1 MGALFSG
8 VGAKFYL
15 GGPLY
20 LSLFSPTLVLLEFL
34 IIIIIFLGM
43 VFNFSLMCVFFF
55 FALFGSYLIEE
66 VEVGGGALKKGLG
79 GSWRSPLHKPVT
91 GKGRYAH
98 VLTGGRVWR
107 GAVPLWARDLRDRE
121 MTPLPLRLCWSV
133 RLFQSLARSTS
144 PLGFL
149 VEEGSG
155 VTRGLGVCH
164 ARSLFGGPYVG
175 LGHKRPSWLSIID
188 WSTRYYHSITV
199 IITIKL

>member
-1 MGALFSG
+1 MIMRGTYGLDKKKKDLIGILKFKTQTHTASLFLALSQFFAFLFSLSLSLFQYFVVLWILCGSANQMGALFSG

-107 GAVPLWARDLRDRE
+107 GAVPL
-121 MTPLPLRLCWSV
+121 
-133 RLFQSLARSTS
+133 
-144 PLGFL
+144 
-149 VEEGSG
+149 
-155 VTRGLGVCH
+155 
-164 ARSLFGGPYVG
+164 
-175 LGHKRPSWLSIID
+175 
-188 WSTRYYHSITV
+188 
-199 IITIKL
+199 